1 MVQTGTFD
9 LEGKMG
15 IKLVRIIAV
24 VLLMVGLIAGQTGT
38 VEAKS
43 ITLKLAT
50 ADGSKGTPAGNS
62 LEYWAKL
69 IEDSSKGAIKVK
81 VYYQGELGGQQE
93 TFDQFIMGDIDMMLT
108 WPMTSYDK
116 RIGVLYTPYMILSWE
131 DAAKAYKPG
140 GWMNKIMDNLFSELG
155 LKFFG
160 PWPEGFN
167 GIATKGK
174 YATTI
179 AGAKGM
185 KVRTPPAFP
194 WADTIQTMGYQTA
207 DIAWNELYTAI
218 QTGVVDGDSANIIF
232 WDYEYFRDVI
242 NYYVQTSHNFMSALL
257 AMSKKSWDKLSPENQ
272 KIVADAAYK
281 VMEKQFKD
289 GKALDESYRQKA
301 IAHGIKYIT
310 LKPEEHAALIKAVR
324 AKIWPKMDK
333 VVGQKIMDQV
343 RANASKP

>member
-1 MVQTGTFD
+1 MSFRFFRILAAV
-9 LEGKMG
+9 
-15 IKLVRIIAV
+15 ILVT
-24 VLLMVGLIAGQTGT
+24 GLIAGQAGP
-38 VEAKS
+38 VEAKA
-43 ITLKLAT
+43 ITLKMAT

-62 LEYWAKL
+62 LDHWAKL
-69 IEDSSKGAIKVK
+69 IEEASKGKVKVK

-140 GWMNKIMDNLFSELG
+140 GWMNKIMDELFSELG

-167 GIATKGK
+167 GVATRGK
-174 YATTI
+174 HATTI

-194 WADTIQTMGYQTA
+194 WADTVQAMGYQTA
-207 DIAWNELYTAI
+207 DIAWNELYTSI

-242 NYYVQTSHNFMSALL
+242 NYYVHTSHNFMAALL

-272 KIVADAAYK
+272 KIVADAAYA

-289 GKALDESYRQKA
+289 GRKLDEHYRQKA
-301 IAHGIKYIT
+301 IDHGIKYVP
-310 LKPEEHAALIKAVR
+310 LKPEEHAAYIKVVR
-324 AKIWPKMDK
+324 EKIWPKMEE
-333 VVGQKIMDQV
+333 VVGQKIMDKV
-343 RANASKP
+343 KANASKP

>member
-1 MVQTGTFD
+1 
-9 LEGKMG
+9 MG
-15 IKLVRIIAV
+15 IKSLRFLVAV
-24 VLLMVGLIAGQTGT
+24 LAVAILALGLGT
-38 VEAKS
+38 TAQAKAIS
-43 ITLKLAT
+43 LKMAT
-50 ADGSKGTPAGNS
+50 ADGSKGTPAGDS
-62 LEYWAKL
+62 LDYWAKL
-69 IEDSSKGAIKVK
+69 IEESSKGEIKVK

-131 DAAKAYKPG
+131 DAAKAFKPG
-140 GWMNKIMDNLFSELG
+140 GWMNKIMDELFSELG

-179 AGAKGM
+179 EGAKGM

-242 NYYVQTSHNFMSALL
+242 NYYVHTSHNFMSALL
-257 AMSKKSWDKLSPENQ
+257 AMSKKSWDKLAPEQQ
-272 KIVADAAYK
+272 KIVSEAALK
-281 VMEKQFKD
+281 VMDKQFAD
-289 GKALDESYRQKA
+289 GRKLDEGYRQKA
-301 IAHGIKYIT
+301 IDHGIKYIP
-310 LKPEEHAALIKAVR
+310 LKPEEHAALVKIVR
-324 AKIWPKMDK
+324 EKIWPKMDE
-333 VVGQKIMDQV
+333 VVGKKIMDEV

>member
-1 MVQTGTFD
+1 
-9 LEGKMG
+9 MG
-15 IKLVRIIAV
+15 IKPLRI
-24 VLLMVGLIAGQTGT
+24 LGLITIT
-38 VEAKS
+38 VMIAMGLTAAAEAKAIS
-43 ITLKLAT
+43 LKMAT
-50 ADGSKGTPAGNS
+50 ADGSKGSPAGDS
-62 LEYWAKL
+62 LDHWAKL
-69 IEDSSKGAIKVK
+69 IEERSQGKIKVK

-116 RIGVLYTPYMILSWE
+116 RIGVLYTPYMILTWE
-131 DAAKAYKPG
+131 DALAAFKPG
-140 GWMNKIMDNLFSELG
+140 GWMNKIMEELFSELG

-167 GIATKGK
+167 GIATRGK

-179 AGAKGM
+179 EGAKGM

-194 WADTIQTMGYQTA
+194 WSDTIQTMGYQTA

-242 NYYVQTSHNFMSALL
+242 NYYVHTSHNFMSALL
-257 AMSKKSWDKLSPENQ
+257 AMSKKSWDKLDKEQ
-272 KIVADAAYK
+272 QAVVAETAVA

-289 GKALDESYRQKA
+289 GRKLDEHYRQKA
-301 IAHGIKYIT
+301 IDHGIKYIP
-310 LKPEEHAALIKAVR
+310 LKPEEHAAYVKVVR
-324 AKIWPKMDK
+324 EKIWPKMEE
-333 VVGQKIMDQV
+333 VVGKKIMDQV
-343 RANASKP
+343 RAKASKPQP